1 MNYQT
6 LAIIIPS
13 LVLIYTDGRAIAPWT
28 LSIKQLSVAT
38 PVSLDSRQIL
48 VAPKGTYDSIN
59 SDKKSFFQE
68 GKQRGFSLVAD
79 KTTTECEPNK
89 GCYPIDPRGPM
100 VDPNTPYIISPSDTF
115 LLNDRPPLSWHA
127 VPDAISYTVRVRDIA
142 GDWSG
147 WERTVSKLP
156 KSELGEITMNYP
168 TEVQA
173 LQPGNKYKLIVEAK
187 FASGERRVEPG
198 EATFTMLS
206 PAEIQQVKERVSE
219 LEKLNLSPTDKAL
232 RVYQIY
238 KEKEL
243 IAEAREVLEQQIKA
257 GSKVAQVYRQL
268 GDIYREQ
275 GLIDLAKPRYE
286 MAVKLANAVRDSQ
299 ELEKAQEGLQR
310 TNAALKKRSGEAP

>member
-1 MNYQT
+1 MKYKL
-6 LAIIIPS
+6 LAAFILTP
-13 LVLIYTDGRAIAPWT
+13 L
-28 LSIKQLSVAT
+28 LSVMGGKVIVPMTANNLTVT
-38 PVSLDSRQIL
+38 PSKERLEPNYLPFKLAQ
-48 VAPKGTYDSIN
+48 N
-59 SDKKSFFQE
+59 SN
-68 GKQRGFSLVAD
+68 
-79 KTTTECEPNK
+79 TECEPKN
-89 GCYPIDPRGPM
+89 GCYPNDPRGPIL
-100 VDPNTPYIISPSDTF
+100 DPKTPYIISPSDTY

-156 KSELGEITMNYP
+156 TSELGEIPMNYP

-187 FASGERRVEPG
+187 FTSRDRRVEPG

-206 PAEIQQVKERVSE
+206 AEEIKQVKERVSE

-232 RVYQIY
+232 RVYNIY
-238 KEKEL
+238 REKEL
-243 IAEAREVLEQQIKA
+243 ISEAMEVLEQQVKG

-286 MAVKLANAVRDSQ
+286 MAVKLADAVRDSQ

-310 TNAALKKRSGEAP
+310 TNAALKKRSGETP